1 MKKHMLAGMAVF
13 FIITGIV
20 LAACKRDYTW
30 AAEYYTP
37 NGTAYLRIVHAA
49 PGFGA
54 IYSVPDSFN
63 VLLNGTKVTGFVPG
77 GAPLMTYGTIFP
89 TVSSAN
95 GYITVPA
102 GTQEFKLSMGA
113 LNPDSV
119 TIKRFTKVLVSNA
132 YYSLVITD
140 SINSDK
146 DAAQIFVRDTI
157 NKPTVGYFNLRF
169 IHAVWNDTTGKTVDI
184 WSTRNNRY
192 LFNNIKPGTVTTFT
206 TFGYNSQLN
215 DTLFVRRS
223 GTGYTLATFNNV
235 PFSNQRTY
243 TLYYKGDGTLTTGVR
258 ARGLATYVHQ

>member
-1 MKKHMLAGMAVF
+1 MKKDILAGISVCC
-13 FIITGIV
+13 IIAGITF
-20 LAACKRDYTW
+20 AACKRDYDT
-30 AAEYYTP
+30 AAGYNTP
-37 NGTAYLRIVHAA
+37 NGAAYLRIVHAA
-49 PGFGA
+49 PNFRNM
-54 IYSVPDSFN
+54 YSVPDTFN

-77 GAPLMTYGTIFP
+77 GAPLLTYGNIFP

-102 GTQEFKLSMGA
+102 GTQEIKLSLGA

-119 TIKRFTKVLVSNA
+119 SIIRFTKALVPNA
-132 YYSLVITD
+132 HYSLVITD

-146 DAAQIFVRDTI
+146 ESAQIFIRDTI
-157 NKPTVGYFNLRF
+157 NKPTVGYFNVRF
-169 IHAVWNDTTGKTVDI
+169 IHTVWNDTTGKSVDI

-192 LFNNIKPGTVTTFT
+192 LFSNIKPGSVTSFA

-235 PFSNQRTY
+235 AFSNQRTY
-243 TLYYKGDGTLTTGVR
+243 TLYYKGDGTLITGTR
-258 ARGLATYVHQ
+258 ARGLTTYVHQ